1 MSWKLIGED
10 LVIGHTWLAE
20 WGRSW
25 PFSAQW
31 ESAPIWSGGSSR
43 ILMREETKRIVS
55 SENQKTHNWIWLN
68 IIFMNFTPTFILTK
82 WWVKSIG
89 DLREICQCVAQREA
103 FVWHECSSW
112 LLVSRVCARV
122 VICVRWPPLRSADAA
137 KYAKLSRL
145 MTSMMGLTTRVWS
158 CTGRERGRT
167 GVTVETEQHCRGT
180 TWVLSRRTEVRWLLS
195 IRAHYTVS
203 LMMTRQDSALI
214 NDRWI
219 TD

>member
-1 MSWKLIGED
+1 M
-10 LVIGHTWLAE
+10 VIGHTWLAE

-25 PFSAQW
+25 PFSARW

-43 ILMREETKRIVS
+43 ILTRAETKRIVS
-55 SENQKTHNWIWLN
+55 SENQKLTADDLLNLTIN
-68 IIFMNFTPTFILTK
+68 IIFVNFTPTFILTK
-82 WWVKSIG
+82 WRVKSIG

-122 VICVRWPPLRSADAA
+122 MICVRWPPLRSADAA

-158 CTGRERGRT
+158 CTGEREREKGQALPRRRSNTAVERLESYSVGRKWDGYYPSGQIIGYLYWWQDKTAPLLMT
-167 GVTVETEQHCRGT
+167 GELQ
-180 TWVLSRRTEVRWLLS
+180 
-195 IRAHYTVS
+195 IR
-203 LMMTRQDSALI
+203 D
-214 NDRWI
+214 
-219 TD
+219 

>member
-1 MSWKLIGED
+1 MGICSHLKWRLQSNPD
-10 LVIGHTWLAE
+10 
-20 WGRSW
+20 
-25 PFSAQW
+25 
-31 ESAPIWSGGSSR
+31 ESGDEKKRQLRKSKNSQ
-43 ILMREETKRIVS
+43 LMTC
-55 SENQKTHNWIWLN
+55 WIWLN

-82 WWVKSIG
+82 WWVKSIR
-89 DLREICQCVAQREA
+89 DLREICQCVAQQVA

-112 LLVSRVCARV
+112 PLVSGVCARV
-122 VICVRWPPLRSADAA
+122 VICVHWPPLRSADAA

-158 CTGRERGRT
+158 CTGRVRRGT

-180 TWVLSRRTEVRWLLS
+180 TWVLSRRTEVRWLLFL
-195 IRAHYTVS
+195 RADYTVS